1 METRDINK
9 RVVIATGGFD
19 PVHSGHIAYLKA
31 ARSLGE
37 LLVVGLNSD
46 QWLARK
52 KGKYLLNFKERAAVL
67 EAFTFVDEVVEFD
80 DSDNTAIDCIKQC
93 KLRYPEHT
101 TVFANGGDR
110 TATNIPEM
118 SEKEVIFA
126 FGVGGDFKA
135 NSSSWILNSWADAR
149 VRRDWGTYEVLK
161 TLPGQKIKL
170 LTVEPSK
177 SLSMQRHQH
186 RAEHWYVLS
195 GRGYVDLDA
204 TALELY
210 PGKSVGIPA
219 QHWHKLVNDGKQPL
233 VILETQIGPIC
244 DESDIE
250 RA

>member
-1 METRDINK
+1 METRDLNK

-37 LLVVGLNSD
+37 RLVVGLNSD
-46 QWLARK
+46 EWLIRK
-52 KGKYLLNFKERAAVL
+52 KGKFLLTFVERAAVL
-67 EAFTFVDEVVEFD
+67 SSFSFVDEVIQFD
-80 DSDNTAIDCIKQC
+80 DSDGTAIDCIKQC
-93 KLRYPEHT
+93 KERFPANMI
-101 TVFANGGDR
+101 VFANGGDR

-118 SEKEVIFA
+118 TEKDVIFT
-126 FGVGGDFKA
+126 FGVGGNFKA
-135 NSSSWILNSWADAR
+135 NSSSWILNSWADTR
-149 VRRDWGTYEVLK
+149 VHREWGTYEVLK

-186 RAEHWYVLS
+186 RAEYWYVLS
-195 GRGYVDLDA
+195 GKGYVDLDA
-204 TALELY
+204 TALELTT
-210 PGKSVGIPA
+210 GKSVMIPA
-219 QHWHKLVNDGKQPL
+219 EHWHKLVNDGTEPL

-244 DESDIE
+244 DESDIV

>member
-1 METRDINK
+1 MATRDLNN

-31 ARSLGE
+31 ARTLGQ
-37 LLVVGLNSD
+37 LLIVGLNSNA
-46 QWLARK
+46 WLSRK
-52 KGKYLLNFKERAAVL
+52 KGKCFLPFEERKAVL
-67 EAFTFVDEVVEFD
+67 SELSFVDGVISFD
-80 DSDNTAIDCIKQC
+80 DSDNSAIDCIRKC
-93 KLRYPEHT
+93 KELFPEST
-101 TVFANGGDR
+101 IVFANGGDR

-118 SEKEVIFA
+118 TEKDVIFA
-126 FGVGGDFKA
+126 FGVGGDFKT
-135 NSSSWILNSWADAR
+135 NSSSWILNNWTDTKVFR
-149 VRRDWGTYEVLK
+149 EWGTYEVLK

-195 GRGYVDLDA
+195 GKGYVDLDA
-204 TALELY
+204 TGLELTT
-210 PGKSVGIPA
+210 GKSIMIPA
-219 QHWHKLVNDGKQPL
+219 HHWHKLVNDGTEPL